1 MLTNMTSFSMT
12 PSRLAFRPA
21 AHAVSLAA
29 LAAAFVLAG
38 CSSVPL
44 DDGKGAPVENRSTA
58 DAGANSGAAGQ
69 SSVKPVDLGGNP
81 NDAVPVAERTVYFDF
96 DSYVV
101 KSDGR
106 PIVERFAKTLV
117 AERARH
123 VQVEGYTDDR
133 GGREYN
139 LALGQKRA
147 ESVAKSLQL
156 LGANEAQIEAVSY
169 GKERPATTGDDEDA
183 RAQNRRAVLSYR

>member
-1 MLTNMTSFSMT
+1 MTSYSMT
-12 PSRLAFRPA
+12 PRPLAFKPA
-21 AHAVSLAA
+21 AQAVSFAVLVAAA
-29 LAAAFVLAG
+29 LTLAG

-44 DDGKGAPVENRSTA
+44 DDAKGAPVESRSTT
-58 DAGANSGAAGQ
+58 DAGAGSGAAGQ
-69 SSVKPVDLGGNP
+69 STVKPVDLGSNA
-81 NDAVPVAERTVYFDF
+81 NDAAPLAQRTVYFDF

-101 KSDGR
+101 KDDGR

-117 AERARH
+117 AERGKH

-147 ESVAKSLQL
+147 ESVAKSLEL
-156 LGANEAQIEAVSY
+156 LGATGAQIEAVSY
-169 GKERPATTGDDEDA
+169 GKERPASTGEDEDS

>member
-1 MLTNMTSFSMT
+1 MTSYSMT
-12 PSRLAFRPA
+12 LRPLAFRPA
-21 AHAVSLAA
+21 VQTVSFAVLAAA
-29 LAAAFVLAG
+29 LALAG

-44 DDGKGAPVENRSTA
+44 DDAKGAPVESRSTT
-58 DAGANSGAAGQ
+58 DAAAGSGATGQ
-69 SSVKPVDLGGNP
+69 STVKPVDLGSNA
-81 NDAVPVAERTVYFDF
+81 NDAAPLAQRTVYFDF

-101 KSDGR
+101 KDDGR

-117 AERARH
+117 AEPSKH

-147 ESVAKSLQL
+147 ESVAKSLEL
-156 LGANEAQIEAVSY
+156 LGATSAQIEAVSY
-169 GKERPATTGDDEDA
+169 GKERPATTGDDDDS